1 MDIGQILP
9 GLGALAA
16 IIAALVAALR
26 WRRQDALD
34 SINAGST
41 NVRDAMSLKNDAMA
55 DLARLK
61 TELIAAQIENARLLA
76 ILRRNNIDPSR

>member
-61 TELIAAQIENARLLA
+61 TELVAAQIENARLLA